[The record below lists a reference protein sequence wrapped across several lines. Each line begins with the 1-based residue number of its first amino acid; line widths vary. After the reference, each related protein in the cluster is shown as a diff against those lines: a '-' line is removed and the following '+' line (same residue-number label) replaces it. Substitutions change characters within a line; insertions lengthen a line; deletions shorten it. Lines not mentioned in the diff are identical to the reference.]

1 MLLLFFPHS
10 LPFSLLFYYWFQ
22 LSAEFSRIVT
32 KDLLESFLDGLDALV
47 PGVLQ
52 MYGEAAASG
61 RRVRLSSVLSCLQ
74 KEVCTA
80 QKSFL
85 VNVLKLVF
93 WLGYLIH
100 KLLSCSCR
108 TRTKTKEQL
117 SYLVF
122 HATLQKIPLT

>member
-80 QKSFL
+80 QISFL

-93 WLGYLIH
+93 RLGYIIH
-100 KLLSCSCR
+100 KLLSVFVGHEPKQKNSCPTWSSMLPCR
-108 TRTKTKEQL
+108 RFL
-117 SYLVF
+117 
-122 HATLQKIPLT
+122 